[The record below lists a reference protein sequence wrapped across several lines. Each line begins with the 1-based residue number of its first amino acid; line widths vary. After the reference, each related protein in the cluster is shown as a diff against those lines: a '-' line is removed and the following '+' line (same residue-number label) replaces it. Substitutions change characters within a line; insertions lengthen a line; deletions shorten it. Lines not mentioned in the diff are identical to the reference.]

1 MSETRALGHHGAG
14 QDSTGAHPAGNG
26 ASGAGANA
34 RAGHGGSARPPRRG
48 VARPRPGGLRAGR
61 LAAALL
67 VCAGV
72 LLASAGTARAQSETP
87 PGPTPSDPTARH
99 ACTED
104 VLSARLTAGA
114 GSGALGFDATAGHGS
129 LSKTGFSI
137 PGKRYTVR
145 ALELVRE
152 GEDAGTL
159 RLGFTTELESD
170 HGLILY
176 VGEAR
181 FALADSTRLSGGRT
195 VEWSGSGL
203 GLTAGG
209 TVDVRIAQRIRRVG
223 GSKDIG
229 TPVLRQTSR
238 LPYAEGD
245 TVRLSYGNTPPKRD
259 CLPPPGAFR
268 VTENGAEVAVREVS
282 LQYATVVLTLER
294 ALAAGTE
301 VRADYVPP
309 VDNALQTSFGTMADA
324 FAGVVVHNNTVA
336 PQVEVQEP
344 EPLVALFAI
353 ETPDVE
359 YWSANLTV
367 RSLSGGSRGCDSSS
381 SSSTNDC
388 RNTATLTDRFFR
400 HLDRRYDV
408 DFFVRST
415 DNTLRVTFGS
425 EGFIS
430 SAEPLGFILPNP
442 AFKNETTLH
451 IGNNI
456 ALKLSDATIDV
467 QDVGSL
473 SIYWPSTTAI
483 NNAMTVGRTVRVRI
497 TGPDHAPEMPS
508 DRQVAQVDENSG
520 GGVVVRRVEDT
531 GVSGGTPPYQF
542 SLEGADASRYDID
555 AETGNIITRAGV
567 TYDHESTPEC
577 YNSAGFVGRCH
588 KLTLRATSAGSGT
601 TRLSATRPL
610 WVRVMDKFEWEGH
623 ATPEPGGLRLEWDSP
638 GGDYFREL
646 CPVAGYDVLYSPLDG
661 TSGQRSF
668 DAGTT
673 SATLRGLYPGQ
684 EYVVRMRERHPERTP
699 GSGCPFSGPLQW
711 VRGTVRTNGHPG
723 TGTAMPRISLVIPDL
738 LNPDDI
744 NLPGSASLDVG
755 EGTTQTM
762 RVLVD
767 LSQAEYFPRH
777 DDGFALS
784 LEYTWA
790 NRAPPGST
798 SRSEPAVLR
807 QVAQRHGKRWVMD
820 YRVDIPDGSAGN
832 GPLDIDMSVRHVTR
846 NGARV
851 LGSGAGTGYVTGGT
865 RVRFDVCTGELRLR
879 SAEVPASGESLV
891 LTYDK
896 DLDASA
902 AGRPETDM
910 FAVRVGAEDLNP
922 NRVRVSGRTVTLSRF
937 ARLIPRTQAVTVSYA
952 DEGGCAV
959 DDARAI
965 QSDSGEDSL
974 SFTGVAVTN
983 NSEVGSHPPR
993 VTMAGLTV
1001 TGKVHLS
1008 FSETLSSRG
1017 PSLTA
1022 FQTSNRTDP
1031 DATFSVDDDGRD
1043 APEITGRD
1051 MIVQVFGD
1059 QPADFDVIRVEYR
1072 DPTQF
1077 DDYEAIQ
1084 NVHGL
1089 DAASFCIEFT
1099 VPHDEAFQVV
1109 PRRCTLSSGQDAGPE
1124 PEPAPGPLTASWSPP
1139 PPATHNGTAFT
1150 VGLEFSEAV
1159 SASAEE
1165 VRAAV
1170 SATGAT
1176 VTGAALADG
1185 SDRLW
1190 NLTVTPSGTE
1200 GVSLL
1205 IAATNDC
1212 ADAGAICT
1220 AGGKAL
1226 SGGLAH
1232 AMLFA
1237 PWLSVDDAEATE
1249 GTDATMDFTVTLAP
1263 AAGGTVTVDYAT
1275 SDGTA
1280 TEPADY
1286 TSTTGTLTF
1295 TAGQTTKTVSVP
1307 IVDDDTPDSGETFTL
1322 TLGDVGGTEIVDV
1335 VDATATGTI
1344 LNHEAP
1350 AGPLTGFTLVD
1361 ASTNADVGT
1370 IADGATFTLP
1380 APANGSYGVRVET
1393 SGNAEF
1399 GSVKLALSGARAA
1412 TQTESVAPWSLY
1424 GDDGTNVAGAGL
1436 PTGSYTLT
1444 ATAHAEAGGQGEALQ
1459 TLTVSFTVAAAPPLA
1474 GFTLVDAST
1483 NTDVGT
1489 IADGATFTLPAPAN
1503 GSYGVRVE
1511 TSGNAEFGSVKLA
1524 LSGARTATQTESVAP
1539 WSLYGDD
1546 GTNVAGAGL
1555 PAGSYTL
1562 TATAHAE
1569 AGGQGAALQTLAV
1582 SFTVVERLTLS
1593 VHDATAAEA
1602 AGATVDFTVTLS
1614 RASAETVT
1622 VDYATSNGT
1631 ATAESDYTATSGT
1644 LTFAADDL
1652 SKTVSVPVLD
1662 DAVDEEAETFTLT
1675 LSDAE
1680 GGNVHLADATA
1691 TGTITNDD
1699 PMPRAWLARLGRT
1712 LAGQAVDMVA
1722 ARLEGGGATQ
1732 VTVGGQRLDLSGG
1745 AAAPAEVEEE
1755 EDVRGALEALGLG
1768 EEAPAGTPRTLSAR
1782 ELLLGSSFD
1791 LGAGGEG
1798 GAPAWAAWG
1807 RVATGGFDAAEDGVR
1822 MSGTVTSAFLGAD
1835 VARERW
1841 LAGLALSLSEGEGD
1855 YAHAETGSGG
1865 EVESR
1870 LTALYPYARL
1880 SVTERLDVWGLA
1892 GIGEGELSLTHAH
1905 RGATAPGSRV
1915 LGPGAHPEA
1924 AEAAAQRW
1932 GADIAMR
1939 MGAVGVRGE
1948 VLSPSAPG
1956 GLALAVRSDALWV
1969 RTSSDAVRASY
1980 GNLGAAQADATRLR
1994 LALEGSRSFEAGAGA
2009 LTPRLEVGLRHDGG
2023 DAETGSG
2030 VELGASVRY
2039 EGAGVS
2045 AEGSVRTLVAHESQ
2059 GYEEWGAS
2067 GALRIAPDASGRGLS
2082 LTLAPALGASSSGGA
2097 QRLWSAADAR
2107 ALAPGGAFEAARR
2120 LEAELGY
2127 GFAMGSGSYTGTPTL
2142 GLGLTGAS
2150 REVRV
2155 GWRLAEARRSGLVF
2169 GLDVEGVRREGAGGE
2184 AGHGLV
2190 AGFGWKLEG
2199 AGARGGFEVRFEGE
2213 RRAPGEGAAE
2223 HRVGVTLG
2231 ARW

>member
-14 QDSTGAHPAGNG
+14 QDNTGAHPAGNG

-34 RAGHGGSARPPRRG
+34 RAGHGGSARPPRRAL
-48 VARPRPGGLRAGR
+48 ARPRPGGPGAGR
-61 LAAALL
+61 LAATL
-67 VCAGV
+67 CAGV

-99 ACTED
+99 ACTAD
-104 VLSARLTAGA
+104 VLSARLTAGT
-114 GSGALGFDATAGHGS
+114 GSGVAGFDATAGHGS

-170 HGLILY
+170 HGLILH

-203 GLTAGG
+203 GLAPGG
-209 TVDVRIAQRIRRVG
+209 AVDVRFAQRIRRVG

-245 TVRLSYGNTPPKRD
+245 TVRLSYRNKPLKRE

-268 VTENGAEVAVREVS
+268 VTENGAEVGVREVS
-282 LQYATVVLTLER
+282 LQYATVALALER

-309 VDNALQTSFGTMADA
+309 ADNALQTSFGTMSDA

-336 PQVEVQEP
+336 PEVEAQEP

-367 RSLSGGSRGCDSSS
+367 RDLGSGSRGCGNPGASNI
-381 SSSTNDC
+381 NDC
-388 RNTATLTDRFFR
+388 RNTATLTDSAFR
-400 HLDRRYDV
+400 HLDRRYRV
-408 DFFVRST
+408 SSLWHATGRLRFST
-415 DNTLRVTFGS
+415 TTTNTTLVSRDEFRTELTLR
-425 EGFIS
+425 
-430 SAEPLGFILPNP
+430 
-442 AFKNETTLH
+442 

-456 ALKLSDATIDV
+456 ALAFSDARVDFVDADPGDPRDI
-467 QDVGSL
+467 S
-473 SIYWPSTTAI
+473 WPTTTAI

-497 TGPDHAPEMPS
+497 TGPDHAPEMPAH
-508 DRQVAQVDENSG
+508 RQVAQVDENSG

-555 AETGNIITRAGV
+555 ANTGNIITRAGV

-623 ATPEPGGLRLEWDSP
+623 AAQEPGVVRLEWDSP

-832 GPLDIDMSVRHVTR
+832 GPLDIEMSVRHMTR
-846 NGARV
+846 NGERV
-851 LGSGAGTGYVTGGT
+851 RDSGFGRGFAAGGT
-865 RVRFDVCTGELRLR
+865 RVSFGVCKGGPRLR
-879 SAEVPASGESLV
+879 SAEVPANAGNLI
-891 LTYDK
+891 LTFDEA
-896 DLDASA
+896 LDTTTARRPA
-902 AGRPETDM
+902 ANRFTVKVDN
-910 FAVRVGAEDLNP
+910 RDHNP
-922 NRVRVSGRTVTLSRF
+922 NSVRVSGRTV
-937 ARLIPRTQAVTVSYA
+937 RLFGFSVPILATQVVTVSYG
-952 DEGGCAV
+952 DEGGCGV
-959 DDARAI
+959 DDTRAI
-965 QSDSGEDSL
+965 QNTSGEDAL
-974 SFTGVAVTN
+974 SFTNIGVTN
-983 NSEVGSHPPR
+983 NSTRYSTSLLLREIELHGGSYVRMHFNQNVSTRRPPYSAWR
-993 VTMAGLTV
+993 IFVNGEDRLAPGGAVYDHSGSAFGVLYAGDIE
-1001 TGKVHLS
+1001 TGDLV
-1008 FSETLSSRG
+1008 
-1017 PSLTA
+1017 
-1022 FQTSNRTDP
+1022 
-1031 DATFSVDDDGRD
+1031 
-1043 APEITGRD
+1043 
-1051 MIVQVFGD
+1051 
-1059 QPADFDVIRVEYR
+1059 RVEYH
-1072 DPTQF
+1072 DPTPG
-1077 DDYEAIQ
+1077 DDRDALQ

-1089 DAASFCIEFT
+1089 DAASFCVEFT
-1099 VPHDEAFQVV
+1099 NTRDRVGTRFT
-1109 PRRCTLSSGQDAGPE
+1109 RCTLSSGQDAGSE
-1124 PEPAPGPLTASWSPP
+1124 PEPAPGPLTAQWSPP

-1165 VRAAV
+1165 VTAAV

-1200 GVSLL
+1200 GVSLFL
-1205 IAATNDC
+1205 AATNDC

-1249 GTDATMDFTVTLAP
+1249 GADATMDFTVTLAP

-1662 DAVDEEAETFTLT
+1662 DAVDEESETFTLT

-1712 LAGQAVDMVA
+1712 LGAQAVDMVA

-1745 AAAPAEVEEE
+1745 AAAPAEEE

-1822 MSGTVTSAFLGAD
+1822 LSGSVTSAFLGAD

-1892 GIGEGELSLTHAH
+1892 GIGEGELALTHAH

-1948 VLSPSAPG
+1948 VLAPAAPG

-2045 AEGSVRTLVAHESQ
+2045 AEGAVRTLVAHESQ

-2082 LTLAPALGASSSGGA
+2082 LTLAPAVGAAGTA
-2097 QRLWSAADAR
+2097 TERLWSAADAR

-2155 GWRLAEARRSGLVF
+2155 GWRLAEARSAGLVF

-2199 AGARGGFEVRFEGE
+2199 AGARGGFEVRIEGE

>member
-34 RAGHGGSARPPRRG
+34 RAGHGGSARAARRG
-48 VARPRPGGLRAGR
+48 LARPRPGGLRAAR
-61 LAAALL
+61 VAAALL
-67 VCAGV
+67 VCAGA

-87 PGPTPSDPTARH
+87 AGPTPSDPTARH
-99 ACTED
+99 SCTAD
-104 VLSARLTAGA
+104 VLSARLTAGT
-114 GSGALGFDATAGHGS
+114 GSGVAGFDATAGRGS

-152 GEDAGTL
+152 GAGAGTL

-170 HGLILY
+170 HGLILH

-181 FALADSTRLSGGRT
+181 FALADSARLSGGRT

-209 TVDVRIAQRIRRVG
+209 TVDVRFAQRIRRVG

-344 EPLVALFAI
+344 EPLVALTQISA
-353 ETPDVE
+353 PDVE

-367 RSLSGGSRGCDSSS
+367 RDLGGGLRGCDTSGLST
-381 SSSTNDC
+381 STNNC
-388 RNTATLTDRFFR
+388 FNTATLTDDGFR
-400 HLDRRYDV
+400 HLNRRYRV
-408 DFFVRST
+408 QYFVRLT
-415 DNTLRVTFGS
+415 NNRLRVSFW
-425 EGFIS
+425 
-430 SAEPLGFILPNP
+430 PLGFVASGEPEASVLPNP

-456 ALKLSDATIDV
+456 ALKLSEATTLNEDA
-467 QDVGSL
+467 GEL
-473 SIYWPSTTAI
+473 AIYWPLTTAI

-497 TGPDHAPEMPS
+497 TGPDHAPEMPAH
-508 DRQVAQVDENSG
+508 RQVAQVDENSG

-542 SLEGADASRYDID
+542 SLEGPDASRYDID

-623 ATPEPGGLRLEWDSP
+623 AAQEPGVVRLEWDSP
-638 GGDYFREL
+638 GGAFFREY
-646 CPVAGYDVLYSPLDG
+646 CPLAGYDVLYSPLDG
-661 TSGQRSF
+661 TSAQRSF

-738 LNPDDI
+738 LSPDDI

-767 LSQAEYFPRH
+767 LSEAEYFPRH

-784 LEYTWA
+784 LVYTWA

-807 QVAQRHGKRWVMD
+807 QVAQRYGKRWVMD

-832 GPLDIDMSVRHVTR
+832 GPLDIEMSVRHMTR

-851 LGSGAGTGYVTGGT
+851 PNSELGRGYFTGGT
-865 RVRFDVCTGELRLR
+865 RVRFTVC
-879 SAEVPASGESLV
+879 ESPPCAL
-891 LTYDK
+891 
-896 DLDASA
+896 
-902 AGRPETDM
+902 
-910 FAVRVGAEDLNP
+910 
-922 NRVRVSGRTVTLSRF
+922 LSM
-937 ARLIPRTQAVTVSYA
+937 Q
-952 DEGGCAV
+952 
-959 DDARAI
+959 
-965 QSDSGEDSL
+965 
-974 SFTGVAVTN
+974 
-983 NSEVGSHPPR
+983 
-993 VTMAGLTV
+993 
-1001 TGKVHLS
+1001 
-1008 FSETLSSRG
+1008 
-1017 PSLTA
+1017 
-1022 FQTSNRTDP
+1022 
-1031 DATFSVDDDGRD
+1031 DG
-1043 APEITGRD
+1043 
-1051 MIVQVFGD
+1051 
-1059 QPADFDVIRVEYR
+1059 
-1072 DPTQF
+1072 
-1077 DDYEAIQ
+1077 
-1084 NVHGL
+1084 
-1089 DAASFCIEFT
+1089 
-1099 VPHDEAFQVV
+1099 
-1109 PRRCTLSSGQDAGPE
+1109 
-1124 PEPAPGPLTASWSPP
+1124 EPAPGPLTAQWSPP

-1165 VRAAV
+1165 VMAAV
-1170 SATGAT
+1170 SAIGAT
-1176 VTGAALADG
+1176 VTGAALAEG

-1200 GVSLL
+1200 GVSLFL
-1205 IAATNDC
+1205 AATNDC

-1220 AGGKAL
+1220 AGGKTL

-1232 AMLFA
+1232 AMLFT
-1237 PWLSVDDAEATE
+1237 PWLSVEDAEATE

-1286 TSTTGTLTF
+1286 ASTTGTLTF

-1322 TLGDVGGTEIVDV
+1322 TLGDVGGTEIVDI

-1399 GSVKLALSGARAA
+1399 GSVKLALSGAR
-1412 TQTESVAPWSLY
+1412 
-1424 GDDGTNVAGAGL
+1424 
-1436 PTGSYTLT
+1436 
-1444 ATAHAEAGGQGEALQ
+1444 
-1459 TLTVSFTVAAAPPLA
+1459 TV
-1474 GFTLVDAST
+1474 
-1483 NTDVGT
+1483 
-1489 IADGATFTLPAPAN
+1489 
-1503 GSYGVRVE
+1503 
-1511 TSGNAEFGSVKLA
+1511 
-1524 LSGARTATQTESVAP
+1524 TQTESVAP

-1569 AGGQGAALQTLAV
+1569 AGGQGEALQTLAV
-1582 SFTVVERLTLS
+1582 SFTVAAAPPPLTVAWTTDPPAEHDGSTAFSSEFSFSENLKSGFSWTTIAAALEVTQGGESLTPYVRRKTEGGGNDQHWVVEVTPDGYGDISIGLSASASCGDDGAICASGNRALSNALATKVVQGPLTLS
-1593 VHDATAAEA
+1593 VQDATAAEA

-1662 DAVDEEAETFTLT
+1662 DAVDEESETFTLT

-1745 AAAPAEVEEE
+1745 AAAPAEEE

-1798 GAPAWAAWG
+1798 GVPAWAAWG

-1822 MSGTVTSAFLGAD
+1822 LSGSVTSAFLGAD
-1835 VARERW
+1835 VARGRW

-1892 GIGEGELSLTHAH
+1892 GIGEGELALTHAH
-1905 RGATAPGSRV
+1905 RSATAPGSRV

-1924 AEAAAQRW
+1924 AEAQRW

-1948 VLSPSAPG
+1948 VLSPAAPG

-2045 AEGSVRTLVAHESQ
+2045 AEGAVRTLVAHESQ

-2082 LTLAPALGASSSGGA
+2082 LTLAPAVGASSSGGA

-2155 GWRLAEARRSGLVF
+2155 GWRLAEARSAGLVF

-2184 AGHGLV
+2184 AGCCFADCFVSG
-2190 AGFGWKLEG
+2190 
-2199 AGARGGFEVRFEGE
+2199 
-2213 RRAPGEGAAE
+2213 
-2223 HRVGVTLG
+2223 
-2231 ARW
+2231 